1 MTEGAEAA
9 IQAAQKGDGKVCR
22 YHRMRATK
30 IVCSF
35 SQKSC
40 VHFGHLLRQS
50 LRNLLW
56 FARAHNS
63 SQIDYVKFLN
73 GELLTP
79 REEEKL

>member
-1 MTEGAEAA
+1 MPFMTEGAEAA

-22 YHRMRATK
+22 YHRMRANQ
-30 IVCSF
+30 IVCSIRP
-35 SQKSC
+35 SVAAVAS
-40 VHFGHLLRQS
+40 
-50 LRNLLW
+50 LW
-56 FARAHNS
+56 FACAHKS